1 MTSRKQSFQGNF
13 FMNERQPNS
22 PEHEDRLGWCGLL
35 LNASERISEQ
45 ALFFFHSKD
54 GRCSFWGMIH
64 CDVRRSPWWASRDG
78 LSMITFAL
86 TPSWLVW
93 ILTARPVWLYFS
105 SFLFVL
111 FCFWTQN
118 FIYYTSD
125 SCVWFLLPYVS
136 SQSNC
141 VKTFKT
147 RTVHFVFSLRIFVS
161 APISIT

>member
-64 CDVRRSPWWASRDG
+64 CDVRRSPWRASRDG
-78 LSMITFAL
+78 LSMISFAL

-136 SQSNC
+136 SQSNWAW
-141 VKTFKT
+141 KPLKLGLSIL
-147 RTVHFVFSLRIFVS
+147 FSLWGFS
-161 APISIT
+161 SLLSFQ

>member
-1 MTSRKQSFQGNF
+1 MKCSVNFSRIVVHKNTQVFHMTSRKQSVQGKF

-45 ALFFFHSKD
+45 ALIFFHSKD

-64 CDVRRSPWWASRDG
+64 CDVRRSPWRASRDG

-93 ILTARPVWLYFS
+93 ILPARPVWLYFS
-105 SFLFVL
+105 SFLFCSVL
-111 FCFWTQN
+111 FLNTKLYILYKW
-118 FIYYTSD
+118 
-125 SCVWFLLPYVS
+125 
-136 SQSNC
+136 
-141 VKTFKT
+141 
-147 RTVHFVFSLRIFVS
+147 
-161 APISIT
+161 